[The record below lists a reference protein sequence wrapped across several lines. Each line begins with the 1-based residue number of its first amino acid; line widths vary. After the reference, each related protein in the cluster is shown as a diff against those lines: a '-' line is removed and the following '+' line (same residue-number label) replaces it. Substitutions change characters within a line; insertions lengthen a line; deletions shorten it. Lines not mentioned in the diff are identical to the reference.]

1 MHPLLENYEKYY
13 GKKKEPKIPRIEDY
27 EGEKTI
33 ADELKEIKEVSS
45 LPKEQHEVLAPYL
58 SSPYLSTTS
67 GTSGIASVS
76 TSSAYITAS
85 NANVSITPKLPT
97 PNLRTFSSYDIYS
110 INQSFLEVADQIKM
124 NKAQVTNMEVS
135 FDKNFGYNLST
146 KTLTFS
152 VQVDVNP

>member
-13 GKKKEPKIPRIEDY
+13 GKKEEPKLPKIEDY

-33 ADELKEIKEVSS
+33 ADELKELKMSNSVSLS
-45 LPKEQHEVLAPYL
+45 NEQLEVLA
-58 SSPYLSTTS
+58 PYLSTTS
-67 GTSGIASVS
+67 GTIGIASVS
-76 TSSAYITAS
+76 ASSAYITAS

>member
-1 MHPLLENYEKYY
+1 MNPLLEKYEELY
-13 GKKKEPKIPRIEDY
+13 GKKE
-27 EGEKTI
+27 EK
-33 ADELKEIKEVSS
+33 ELKVIDEVSLS
-45 LPKEQHEVLAPYL
+45 KEQLESLET
-58 SSPYLSTTS
+58 YLSTTS
-67 GTSGIASVS
+67 GTCGIASVS

-97 PNLRTFSSYDIYS
+97 PNLRIFSSYDIYS
-110 INQSFLEVADQIKM
+110 INQSFLDVADQIKM